1 MKTTIDRHS
10 IPFRMT
16 VFVIILVIG
25 QSLLLLGSIFIGG
38 VLSEAQEDAYSAF
51 SVKVENRKE
60 YIQNEMKNRWT
71 NVAPY
76 VEKISA
82 AYDSNRG
89 SAEAFFFDVQN
100 DLVDMLRTT
109 QVTGA
114 FIILE
119 DESAKHPALYFRDY
133 DPLLNSEN
141 LKDLYFIYG
150 PALISQN
157 LGIPLDEVWEL
168 GLSLNADNRL
178 FYDMPKSNEA
188 LSKTWEH
195 LGYWSTP
202 FKLKQGDIEI
212 MTYTL
217 PMYDRDNQFVGVI
230 GVEISVP
237 YLSKLMPAHDL
248 QPQDSLGYII
258 GYDDGMSE
266 GIIPL
271 VTNNAL
277 QKRLLRLDEPFD
289 FQSVSEVEDI
299 FHLENHRASE
309 PIYAS
314 VKRMGLYNYNTPYD
328 EVTWYLIGF
337 MTESDLMAF
346 ANRMQRILWT
356 SLFISIVAGAV
367 AGLVISRRFTRPIV
381 ALTQKVKN
389 IRVDNAT
396 ELGRTQ
402 FSELDFLSETIENA
416 NFKLIEATSKMSRII
431 DLFDVKIGA
440 FEFNQQSEEVFATD
454 QLKVILGLDDDEA
467 SALFNDK
474 GAFLSHIK
482 HAMAQPE
489 PDEENVY
496 RLSEDGR
503 WVKIVLHE
511 ADTSVVGIVMDLTEE
526 IVDKNKIKTD
536 RDYDVLTEI
545 YNRGAFQR
553 QVMGILNGDAIK
565 TAALLMF
572 DLDFLKH
579 INDTYGH
586 RYGDLYIKTAAQSL
600 MTFEVKGCVIGRRSG
615 DEFMVFLYDFD
626 SYEEIRKLTH
636 AFYVQLEDNPIAL
649 PDGTEMTIKISGGI
663 SWIASDVDYETLL
676 HRADLQL
683 YIAKQKNKG
692 SFVEEPL
699 PFGEPRSSEL

>member
-1 MKTTIDRHS
+1 MKTTIDRHP

-16 VFVIILVIG
+16 VFVIILVVG

-38 VLSEAQEDAYSAF
+38 VLTEAQEDAYSAF

-60 YIQNEMKNRWT
+60 YIENEMKNRWT

-76 VEKISA
+76 VEEISD
-82 AYDSNRG
+82 AYDANKG
-89 SAEAFFFDVQN
+89 NADAFFFEVQT

-119 DESAKHPALYFRDY
+119 DGGSNHPALYFRDY
-133 DPLLNSEN
+133 DPLLNSDN
-141 LKDLYFIYG
+141 LKDLYYIYG

-157 LGIPLDEVWEL
+157 LGIPLDEGWAIS
-168 GLSLNADNRL
+168 LSLDASNRL

-188 LSKTWEH
+188 LSEVWEH

-202 FKLKQGDIEI
+202 FKLKEGDIEI
-212 MTYTL
+212 ITYSL
-217 PMYDRDNQFVGVI
+217 PMYDRDNRFVGVI
-230 GVEISVP
+230 GVEISIP

-258 GYDDGMSE
+258 GFNDGKSDE
-266 GIIPL
+266 IVPL

-277 QKRLLRLDEPFD
+277 QKRLLRLDEAFIFD
-289 FQSVSEVEDI
+289 AVSDVDDI
-299 FHLENHRASE
+299 YQLENHSASE
-309 PIYAS
+309 PLYAS

-328 EVTWYLIGF
+328 EVAWYLIGF

-346 ANRMQRILWT
+346 ADRMQSILWT
-356 SLFISIVAGAV
+356 SLFISVIAGAV
-367 AGLVISRRFTRPIV
+367 AGLIISRRFTRPIV
-381 ALTQKVKN
+381 ALTQKVKD

-402 FSELDFLSETIENA
+402 FSELNFLAETIENA
-416 NFKLIEATSKMSRII
+416 NFKLIETTSKMSRII

-440 FEFNQQSEEVFATD
+440 FEYNCQSDRVFVTD
-454 QLKVILGLDDDEA
+454 QLRAILGLEVNEA
-467 SALFNDK
+467 EALFTDK
-474 GAFLSHIK
+474 ELFMKHIRGIMLS
-482 HAMAQPE
+482 PE
-489 PDEENVY
+489 PDEEDVY
-496 RLSEDGR
+496 HLQGGEDR
-503 WVKIVLHE
+503 WVKIVLRE
-511 ADTSVVGIVMDLTEE
+511 EDTSVVGIIMDLTEE
-526 IVDKNKIKTD
+526 IIDKNKIKTD

-553 QVMGILNGDAIK
+553 QVTGIIGGGSIK
-565 TAALLMF
+565 IAALIMF

-615 DEFMVFLYDFD
+615 DEFMVFLYDFNAHD
-626 SYEEIRKLTH
+626 EIRALAR
-636 AFYVQLEDNPIAL
+636 AFYKQLEENPIAL

-663 SWIASDVDYETLL
+663 AWVEGDVDYDDLL

-683 YIAKQKNKG
+683 YLAKQKNKG
-692 SFVEEPL
+692 SFLEEPS
-699 PFGEPRSSEL
+699 GM

>member
-1 MKTTIDRHS
+1 MKTPLDRRS

-16 VFVIILVIG
+16 VFVILLVVG
-25 QSLLLLGSIFIGG
+25 QSLLLLGSIIIGG

-76 VEKISA
+76 VEKISD
-82 AYDSNRG
+82 AYDANPG
-89 SAEAFFFDVQN
+89 NLDAFFFEVQS

-119 DESAKHPALYFRDY
+119 DGGTRHPALYFRDY
-133 DPLLNSEN
+133 DPLLNAEN

-157 LGIPLDEVWEL
+157 LGIPLDEGWEL
-168 GLSLNADNRL
+168 SLSLNEDNRL

-188 LSKTWEH
+188 LSETWEH

-202 FKLKQGDIEI
+202 FKLKDGDIDI
-212 MTYTL
+212 LTYSL
-217 PMYDRDNQFVGVI
+217 PMYDRDNQFVGII

-258 GYDDGMSE
+258 GYEDGLSD

-277 QKRLLRLDEPFD
+277 QKRLLWLDEAFD
-289 FQSVSEVEDI
+289 FELVNEVEEI
-299 FHLENHRASE
+299 FSVENHRASE

-328 EVTWYLIGF
+328 NVTWYLIGF
-337 MTESDLMAF
+337 MTDSDLMAF
-346 ANRMQRILWT
+346 ANRLQNILWT
-356 SLFISIVAGAV
+356 SLFISIIAGVVAGFI
-367 AGLVISRRFTRPIV
+367 ISRRFTHPIV
-381 ALTQKVKN
+381 TLTQKVKN
-389 IRVDNAT
+389 IRVENAT

-402 FSELDFLSETIENA
+402 FSELDFLAETIENA
-416 NFKLIEATSKMSRII
+416 NFKLIETTSKMSRII

-440 FEFNQQSEEVFATD
+440 FEFNRQSDEVFVTD
-454 QLKVILGLDDDEA
+454 QLKAILGLDDDEA
-467 SALFNDK
+467 HMLFSDK
-474 GAFLSHIK
+474 VAFLDHIK
-482 HAMAQPE
+482 QAMTQPE

-496 RLSEDGR
+496 RLVNDDR

-526 IVDKNKIKTD
+526 IVDKNKIKAD

-553 QVMGILNGDAIK
+553 QVMGILSGGAIK

-615 DEFMVFLYDFD
+615 DEFMVFLYDFNAHD
-626 SYEEIRKLTH
+626 EIRALAR
-636 AFYVQLEDNPIAL
+636 AFYKQLEENPIAL

-663 SWIASDVDYETLL
+663 AWVEGDVDYDDLL

-683 YIAKQKNKG
+683 YLAKQKNKG
-692 SFVEEPL
+692 SFLEEPI
-699 PFGEPRSSEL
+699 